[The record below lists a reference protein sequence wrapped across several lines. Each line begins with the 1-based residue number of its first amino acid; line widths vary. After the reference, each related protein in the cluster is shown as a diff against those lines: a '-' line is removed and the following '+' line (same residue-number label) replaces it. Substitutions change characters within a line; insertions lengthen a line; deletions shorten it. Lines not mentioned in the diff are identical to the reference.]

1 MPPCVASLGD
11 FELFLEVFKELLCR
25 IHACKS
31 LTARLFRVSLASVRL
46 ASQSHSST
54 QYVVHMP
61 RGWGS
66 SCVAHREAP
75 GGVLHDVEASTSFCE
90 LWHWVTTLLATGFLG
105 FLHSQ
110 DSNATQ
116 PVQVA
121 VAVKIDKI
129 VPAC

>member
-1 MPPCVASLGD
+1 M
-11 FELFLEVFKELLCR
+11 
-25 IHACKS
+25 
-31 LTARLFRVSLASVRL
+31 
-46 ASQSHSST
+46 
-54 QYVVHMP
+54 
-61 RGWGS
+61 
-66 SCVAHREAP
+66 AHREAP

-90 LWHWVTTLLATGFLG
+90 LWHWVTTLLATGFL
-105 FLHSQ
+105 HSRIPTLQ